1 VGRLV
6 AQLRELLPD
15 RELGDELEEPLA
27 EAAKTWPDGDAGVF
41 VRAVAD
47 RLGTGELGALCLAD
61 LALACGCAEGDPAA
75 LAAFEKLCGPV
86 IERAIA
92 AARVPEA
99 DRADIG
105 QIVRRR
111 LLTAPGGERP
121 RIATYSARGSLKA
134 WVRVVATREAQRVLP
149 RVGREQPAEDDELEG
164 LLARD
169 DDPELAYLKRLY
181 RAELKRAFT
190 TAVDALEPRDRL
202 VLRQHTIDGLGIDQL
217 AVLHQVHRSTA
228 ARWIESARAAVLS
241 ATQRELLRHLQVSRT
256 ELASIVRLISSQL
269 DLSLPRLLR

>member
-1 VGRLV
+1 M
-6 AQLRELLPD
+6 PD
-15 RELGDELEEPLA
+15 RELGDELEAPLA
-27 EAAKTWPDGDAGVF
+27 EAARSWPDGDVEIF
-41 VRAVAD
+41 VRAIAE
-47 RLGTGELGALCLAD
+47 RLGTGELGALCLPD
-61 LALACGCAEGDPAA
+61 LALACGCAAGTPAA
-75 LAAFEKLCGPV
+75 LAAFERLCGPV

-92 AARVPEA
+92 AARVPDAE
-99 DRADIG
+99 RADVA

-111 LLTAPGGERP
+111 LLTAPEGERP

-149 RVGREQPAEDDELEG
+149 RVGREEHAEDDELDG

-190 TAVDALEPRDRL
+190 AAVDALEPRDRL
-202 VLRQHTIDGLGIDQL
+202 VLRQHTIDRLGIDQL
-217 AVLHQVHRSTA
+217 AALHQVHRSTA
-228 ARWIESARAAVLS
+228 ARWIESARAAVLA

-256 ELASIVRLISSQL
+256 ELASIVRLVSSQL